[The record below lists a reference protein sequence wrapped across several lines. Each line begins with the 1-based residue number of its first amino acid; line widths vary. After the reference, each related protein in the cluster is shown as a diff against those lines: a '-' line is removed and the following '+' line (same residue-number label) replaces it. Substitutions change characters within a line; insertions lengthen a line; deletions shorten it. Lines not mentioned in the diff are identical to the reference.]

1 MSEDTLEKEHIF
13 SEEKADDLGETKPAD
28 KDEEGKPELTI
39 KFFCVEKWK
48 KKQTLSIFDFSSL
61 QGTVSSVL
69 LIAVIALLVKCI
81 KLKKR
86 K

>member
-1 MSEDTLEKEHIF
+1 MSEDILGKDNIF
-13 SEEKADDLGETKPAD
+13 SEEKVDDLGEMPLDD
-28 KDEEGKPELTI
+28 KDEDEKSELNINII
-39 KFFCVEKWK
+39 KFDKWK

-69 LIAVIALLVKCI
+69 FIAVIALLVKCI

-86 K
+86 I

>member
-1 MSEDTLEKEHIF
+1 MSEDVLKKDNNS
-13 SEEKADDLGETKPAD
+13 SEEKADDLGETTLDD
-28 KDEEGKPELTI
+28 KDEDEKSELTI
-39 KFFCVEKWK
+39 NFLCIDKWK

-69 LIAVIALLVKCI
+69 LITVIALLVKCI

>member
-1 MSEDTLEKEHIF
+1 MNNNF

-28 KDEEGKPELTI
+28 KNEDGKPELTI
-39 KFFCVEKWK
+39 NFLCIDKWK
-48 KKQTLSIFDFSSL
+48 KKQTLSVFDFSSL

-69 LIAVIALLVKCI
+69 LIAVIALLVKYI

-86 K
+86 Q

>member
-1 MSEDTLEKEHIF
+1 MSEDTLEKENIF
-13 SEEKADDLGETKPAD
+13 SEEKVDDSGEKTL
-28 KDEEGKPELTI
+28 DEKNEDEKPELNI
-39 KFFCVEKWK
+39 NLFCFDKWK